1 MTVTAPASLLTAENQ
16 AVMENYYDHTN
27 VGDFLG
33 ATQFL
38 SDDVVY
44 RIPGPPSI
52 VAYSGEWVGK
62 ERVVQLFQAFN
73 SAFSLVDM
81 VETRTVTSPSEVL
94 SINDE
99 IFVARG
105 TGRPWRVGV
114 VHHMKFR
121 NGKIYSLT
129 NYTDIVPA
137 IQALAGRNATEI
149 PMLPSDLFAGESS
162 VPSEEAAKVIGRY
175 YEQFPNV
182 DDLVNDDVTA
192 LMPGDPRRLR
202 WSGKWSGRRE
212 FLQMCSSF
220 SSTLQV
226 EKRTVSQ
233 ILANNGSVA
242 ATVRLQGRSTASQA
256 SFDFEAVEFFQ
267 ISGEKKISRLTSFFD
282 TYRVTGAA

>member
-1 MTVTAPASLLTAENQ
+1 MNLVAKLINVLTVKHSLGLELMKQGNPVLDSNSERIIMTVTAPASLLTAENQ

-202 WSGKWSGRRE
+202 WSGKWSGRRD
-212 FLQMCSSF
+212 SNS
-220 SSTLQV
+220 
-226 EKRTVSQ
+226 R
-233 ILANNGSVA
+233 
-242 ATVRLQGRSTASQA
+242 RPPWQG
-256 SFDFEAVEFFQ
+256 
-267 ISGEKKISRLTSFFD
+267 
-282 TYRVTGAA
+282 GALPTELHPQF